1 MRWRNGYGYRV
12 GVFISFTIL
21 SPLTPPPLPWL
32 GRATLPNPQ
41 KTRVPRP
48 RDQID
53 FPKLKGRM
61 PCSGVGDAAALSIHT
76 RENNTLKAGVQIL
89 K

>member
-1 MRWRNGYGYRV
+1 VGIV
-12 GVFISFTIL
+12 LGVFISFNIL
-21 SPLTPPPLPWL
+21 STLMLPPLSWL

-61 PCSGVGDAAALSIHT
+61 PCSGVGDAAAPLYPYT
-76 RENNTLKAGVQIL
+76 
-89 K
+89 